1 MPIDIRACDG
11 GMGNIFV
18 SRGVV
23 KDQEL
28 IDSLKKHLIQDKEKF
43 IEYKYILFDHTAVTK
58 MSISDE
64 TVELVAGLCADAS
77 KSNPDPV
84 IAIVV
89 YFSMAANIE
98 LINRISK
105 MYEMFLNQAGWESLV
120 FRTKM
125 EAVRWIRKK
134 VRDKFGIDDLTFD

>member
-1 MPIDIRACDG
+1 MPIEIKDCDG
-11 GMGNIFV
+11 GMGTIV
-18 SRGVV
+18 ESRGIV

-28 IDSLKKHLIQDKEKF
+28 VDSLKNHLAQDREKF
-43 IEYKYILFDHTAVTK
+43 KEYKYILFDHTAVTK

-77 KSNPDPV
+77 KVNPDPV